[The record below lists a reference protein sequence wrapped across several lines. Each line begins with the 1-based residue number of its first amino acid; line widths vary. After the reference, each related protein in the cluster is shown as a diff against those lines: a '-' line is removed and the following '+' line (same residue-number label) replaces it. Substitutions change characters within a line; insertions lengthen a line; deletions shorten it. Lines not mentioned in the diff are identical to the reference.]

1 MIAMISCF
9 HKPAEKPQDKEYFG
23 ILVVVGNEPFTSF
36 ALDDGLGHITV
47 LKNDKKMEAK
57 LNDLQGKKI
66 RVFGISLDGEQAVQ
80 IKSIE
85 LYKDKLE

>member
-1 MIAMISCF
+1 MISCF
-9 HKPAEKPQDKEYFG
+9 HKPVEKPQDKEYYG

-36 ALDDGLGHITV
+36 ALDDGFGHITV

-66 RVFGISLDGEQAVQ
+66 RVFGISLDEEQAVR